1 MAIANAKLAYQR
13 YLEFCGTAAW
23 QRLAAKGAH
32 PQRLLWASTSTK
44 NPQYR
49 DVRYVE
55 ELIGRDTVNTI
66 PPATLEAF
74 RDHGRLRASLEQDV
88 DGARTIIE
96 ALERVGISL
105 NDVTDTLVEDGVTL
119 FSEAFDTLLAAV
131 DTGTTRRAEVD
142 ARSAALH
149 PSRRSRGQ
157 GHRRRGR
164 LAEVR
169 QGAAAV
175 GTRRHALDRQRRRPL
190 AGLARHHRRPGGA
203 QRSVEGGR
211 PGGGRRRRLARRAPR
226 HGRIEPVSG
235 GHAKDL
241 RHHQGLSGAACAGLD
256 RPRTDRRDRARG
268 GPDAHALHRV
278 EQVRH
283 DTRTQHP
290 AAVLS

>member
-44 NPQYR
+44 NPRYR

-74 RDHGRLRASLEQDV
+74 RDHGRLRASLEEDV
-88 DGARTIIE
+88 DGAREVIE

-131 DTGTTRRAEVD
+131 DKGRRGELTVD

-149 PSRRSRGQ
+149 PPAGSRRQ
-157 GHRRRGR
+157 GH
-164 LAEVR
+164 
-169 QGAAAV
+169 
-175 GTRRHALDRQRRRPL
+175 
-190 AGLARHHRRPGGA
+190 
-203 QRSVEGGR
+203 
-211 PGGGRRRRLARRAPR
+211 
-226 HGRIEPVSG
+226 
-235 GHAKDL
+235 
-241 RHHQGLSGAACAGLD
+241 
-256 RPRTDRRDRARG
+256 
-268 GPDAHALHRV
+268 
-278 EQVRH
+278 
-283 DTRTQHP
+283 
-290 AAVLS
+290 